1 MKLISFVIQNYKS
14 VEDSGTVEV
23 ENVTCLVGKNE
34 AGKTTLMEALSKLK
48 PTSGQ
53 PSKFELEDFPRRK
66 LTDYK
71 KKHESNPATAVTAS
85 YAFEKDEMKAL
96 EETFGVGCFVGKT
109 VSISKTYKNQYSWN
123 PEINEQAYIKHVI
136 ALAGVDGND
145 KTTFEGSSSISELK
159 VKLSKIE
166 APSTAVQKL
175 KKELDKISD
184 KGLSS
189 SIWAVILESLPE
201 FFYFDE
207 YSTLPGEVSLAKLKE
222 AEANGTTS
230 ENLLTA
236 LALLKLVGSKADEFL
251 QRQNYER
258 LKADLEAASNKI
270 TEQVFKYWT
279 QNKNLEVEFDLDPVT
294 NQQGQLIDTT
304 LKIRIK
310 NTRHKVTVPFDKR
323 SKGFVWF
330 FSFLVAF
337 SDYKEQGD
345 DVILLLDEPGLNLH
359 AKAQEDLLTF
369 IDDELAPN
377 HQVIYTTHS
386 PFLVPAN
393 ALTSVRTVQDTDDKG
408 TIVSNDPLK
417 NDPDTVYPLQAAMG
431 YDIAQTLFIGPN
443 NLLVE
448 GPSDLLYFSIASQHL
463 IELSK
468 VGLSEK
474 WVIVPIGG
482 ADKVATFVSLLKGNK
497 LNIGVFLD
505 ISKKGKQ
512 RIDSLITSGLLEK
525 KKILTPGF
533 LLGNTEADIEDLFDA
548 ENYLEVV
555 NKLYEKELSGKK
567 LTSAD
572 LAQGGQRIVKKIE
585 DYFKS
590 NNVNG
595 GEFSHY
601 RPSNLV
607 TRDLELQKKLFN
619 LKTLERFE
627 KVFSHFNGFVT
638 SQ

>member
-1 MKLISFVIQNYKS
+1 MRLVKFSVQNYKS
-14 VEDSGTVEV
+14 VDDSGFVLID
-23 ENVTCLVGKNE
+23 NVTCLVGKNE

-48 PTSGQ
+48 PTTGQ
-53 PSKFELEDFPRRK
+53 PSKFELEDYPRKR

-71 KKHESNPATAVTAS
+71 RKHDSNPAVAVTAV
-85 YAFEKDEMKAL
+85 FEFENNEKAAL
-96 EETFGVGCFVGKT
+96 AKQYGPDSIKGNT
-109 VSISKTYKNQYSWN
+109 VEISKNYKNLHPWGPQLDE
-123 PEINEQAYIKHVI
+123 PAYLKHLI
-136 ALAGVDGND
+136 AISGVDGQD
-145 KTTFEGSSSISELK
+145 KTTFEGSQTVTDLK
-159 VKLSKIE
+159 SKLAKIE
-166 APSTAVQKL
+166 APSVAIQKL
-175 KKELDKISD
+175 KTEIDKVSE
-184 KGLSS
+184 KG
-189 SIWAVILESLPE
+189 IIAAYWASVYGLLPE

-207 YSTLPGEVSLAKLKE
+207 YSTLPGEVSLLKLKE
-222 AEANGTTS
+222 AEAKGTTS
-230 ENLLTA
+230 ESLITA

-294 NQQGQLIDTT
+294 NDQGVLSDTI

-337 SDYKEQGD
+337 SDYKEQGN

-359 AKAQEDLLTF
+359 ARAQEDLLTF
-369 IDDELAPN
+369 IDQELAPN

-386 PFLVPAN
+386 PFLVPAD

-417 NDPDTVYPLQAAMG
+417 NDPDTVYPLQAALG
-431 YDIAQTLFIGPN
+431 YDIAQTLFMGPN

-448 GPSDLLYFSIASQHL
+448 GPSDLLYFSIASHIL
-463 IELSK
+463 NEAGK

-474 WVIVPIGG
+474 WVLVPIGG

-505 ISKKGKQ
+505 TSKKGKQ
-512 RIDSLITSGLLEK
+512 RIDNLIESKLLEDQ
-525 KKILTPGF
+525 KILTPGKI
-533 LLGNTEADIEDLFDA
+533 LGKTEADIEDLFEEA
-548 ENYLEVV
+548 SYLEAVSKV
-555 NKLYEKELSGKK
+555 YEKELSGKK

-572 LAQGGQRIVKKIE
+572 IGGDNPRILKRLE
-585 DYFKS
+585 AYFKT
-590 NNVNG
+590 NNINAG
-595 GEFSHY
+595 GFNHYAPAHLAARDIEF
-601 RPSNLV
+601 
-607 TRDLELQKKLFN
+607 QKKLFAS
-619 LKTLERFE
+619 TSLERFE
-627 KVFSHFNGFVT
+627 KVFSFFNAFLKA
-638 SQ
+638 